1 MVAKVGL
8 YGSILAAA
16 LTAPISISP
25 MNAEQ
30 SKFPSSGVAPRSS
43 CAGVISLSLPGT
55 RIISAT
61 DVSGAVN
68 YCAVV
73 GVINQRVSTQDPD
86 HFTYG
91 IGFQVNLPNTW
102 TGRFE
107 LMGGGGTDGSL
118 RNPTGGAG
126 TELAQGWVV
135 AANDGGHEDRLPN
148 PFGWTDTDT
157 NAGGTAHF
165 GVDEQAREDFG
176 YNAMG
181 KTAEIAQKII
191 TYYYG
196 LEVQQSYFWGCSNG
210 GREAM
215 VALDRYPDLFDGI
228 VGLNPGLDLPKAA
241 VDGAWIA
248 QSLAP
253 LATRTDVNGN
263 PYLPDTFPPQDL
275 MVASAAILQACDA
288 LDGLIDGIVDN
299 YHACSNRRVYAAL
312 DEFTCGGPRGVHGN
326 APHGGTCLTSA
337 QVEALKRAFASPVNS
352 KGERL
357 YGRWY
362 WDAGIWDPPG
372 APGAGFGAWKVGTQ
386 AAPGQP
392 LVNNSISLSL
402 GSGAL
407 PMIFTT
413 PPVLVPVTQQM
424 ARVFNF
430 NFDTDAPGIFAR
442 TPDYPQSAIQFM
454 GLRSHDLSRFKR
466 TGGKLILL
474 DSVNDGV
481 FSAWYLTRWY
491 RQMQRETGGAHE
503 FARLYL
509 VPNMAHCGG
518 GPATTNFSGN
528 LLTAITD
535 WVERHRAPDAI
546 IAASTSTSSPFPAG
560 GIFDPRIAASFPA
573 GGTRPLCPYPQ
584 TTQYKGSGPTNIA
597 SSFVCVS
604 ADRGDHGGAGRDDD
618 DDDDG
623 DRRR

>member
-1 MVAKVGL
+1 MTTTGCLHV
-8 YGSILAAA
+8 SILVAA
-16 LTAPISISP
+16 LTAPLAMSP
-25 MNAEQ
+25 ANAEQ
-30 SKFPSSGVAPRSS
+30 PKFPSSGVAPRSS
-43 CAGVISLSLPGT
+43 CAGLTSLSLPAT

-61 DVSGAVN
+61 AVTGAVN

-91 IGFQVNLPNTW
+91 IGFQVNLPDTW

-148 PFGWTDTDT
+148 AFGWTDDDA
-157 NAGGTAHF
+157 NAGGSTHF
-165 GVDEQAREDFG
+165 GVDEQAREDYG

-181 KTAEIAQKII
+181 KTADIAQKII
-191 TYYYG
+191 AYYYG
-196 LEVQQSYFWGCSNG
+196 REVDQSYFWGCSNG
-210 GREAM
+210 GREVM
-215 VALDRYPDLFDGI
+215 VALDRYPELFNGV
-228 VGLNPGLDLPKAA
+228 VGMNPGLDLPKAA

-288 LDGLIDGIVDN
+288 LDGLTDGIVDN

-312 DEFTCGGPRGVHGN
+312 DEFTCGGPKGLHGSV
-326 APHGGTCLTSA
+326 PHAGTCLTSA
-337 QVEALKRAFASPVNS
+337 QVQALERAFASPVNS
-352 KGERL
+352 KGEPL
-357 YGRWY
+357 YGRWL
-362 WDAGIWDPPG
+362 WDAGIWDPPA
-372 APGAGFGAWKVGTQ
+372 APGAGFGAWKVGTL

-392 LVNNSISLSL
+392 LVNNSISLQL

-407 PMIFTT
+407 PMIFET
-413 PPVLVPVTQQM
+413 PPVVTPVAQQM
-424 ARVFNF
+424 GMIFNF
-430 NFDTDAPGIFAR
+430 NFDTQAPNIFAR
-442 TPDYPQSAIQFM
+442 TPAYPQSGMEFM
-454 GLRSHDLSRFKR
+454 GLASHNLGRFKR
-466 TGGKLILL
+466 AGGKVILL

-481 FSAWYLTRWY
+481 FSAAYLTRWF
-491 RQMQRETGGAHE
+491 RRMERETDGARA
-503 FARLYL
+503 FSRLYL

-518 GPATTNFSGN
+518 GPGTTSFSGN
-528 LLTAITD
+528 LLAAITD
-535 WVERHRAPDAI
+535 WVEHDRAPDTI
-546 IAASTSTSSPFPAG
+546 IAANTNTSSPFPTG
-560 GIFDPRIAASFPA
+560 GIFDPRVAANFPA
-573 GGTRPLCPYPQ
+573 GGTRPLCPYPK
-584 TTQYKGSGPTNIA
+584 TTQYKGSGPTNVA

-604 ADRGDHGGAGRDDD
+604 ADHGDRRDGGRDDD
-618 DDDDG
+618 DVDDRG
-623 DRRR
+623 R